1 MPNVTSKFESI
12 ASVKDGMKKFL
23 QCDVTDIGYVSP
35 GHGAKGKYNDLINDD
50 DLELM
55 YKEYEGRGVFMEC
68 CCGVVELQVVQ
79 LMLKILKP

>member
-12 ASVKDGMKKFL
+12 TSVNDAFKKFL
-23 QCDVTDIGYVSP
+23 KCDVTEMGYVSP

-55 YKEYEGRGVFMEC
+55 YEEYEGRRGTWS
-68 CCGVVELQVVQ
+68 VVVV
-79 LMLKILKP
+79 LSSFRWYE